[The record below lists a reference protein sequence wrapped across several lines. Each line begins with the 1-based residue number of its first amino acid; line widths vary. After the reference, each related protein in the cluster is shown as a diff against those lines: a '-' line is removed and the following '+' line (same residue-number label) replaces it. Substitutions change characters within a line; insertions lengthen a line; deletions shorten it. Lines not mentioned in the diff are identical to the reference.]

1 MFRDAK
7 VFNGDL
13 SKWDTANVGNMGRLF
28 ESALVFNSDLSKWK
42 TQQISSSMT
51 YIFYQS
57 GFTRTLCGGKWLD
70 SYGLGVFTYLGTST
84 ARYGCCPVGSFMSNP
99 FFPLD
104 EALPMENRCSPCLSS
119 TVENDEISCN
129 GACPEGMVYLDTYY
143 GCVRKLPDGNG
154 GCALAGRTGGTLN
167 RIVDNWLDTSTEQNP
182 LGTAPTRL
190 YIENIYGQ
198 IASWD
203 TSFVTNF
210 YCLFNGVEDE
220 NVLKRTF
227 NADISKWNVANAVNM
242 RQMFAGAA
250 AFNSD
255 LSAWST
261 SKITT
266 MVQSKYFGIS
276 FRNLFFHM

>member
-1 MFRDAK
+1 MNSVFRDAY
-7 VFNGDL
+7 
-13 SKWDTANVGNMGRLF
+13 
-28 ESALVFNSDLSKWK
+28 EFNSDLSKWDTDK
-42 TQQISSSMT
+42 VSNMIL
-51 YIFYQS
+51 IFSDS
-57 GFTRTLCGGKWLD
+57 GFTRTLCGGKWESLKSQWTGD
-70 SYGLGVFTYLGTST
+70 NAGSST
-84 ARYGCCPVGSFMSNP
+84 ARYGCCPENSFMSNP

-167 RIVDNWLDTSTEQNP
+167 RIVDNWLDTSTEQNDY
-182 LGTAPTRL
+182 GSAPTRL
-190 YIENIYGQ
+190 YIENIYGP
-198 IASWD
+198 IAEWD
-203 TSFVTNF
+203 VSFVTNF

-227 NADISKWNVANAVNM
+227 NADISKWNVANAINM
-242 RQMFAGAA
+242 RQMFNGAA
-250 AFNSD
+250 AFNGD

-261 SKITT
+261 GKVTQMTQRKTI
-266 MVQSKYFGIS
+266 
-276 FRNLFFHM
+276 L